1 MPAFGPIGRDDLIRA
16 LRKIGFVGP
25 YPGTKHPVMVKG
37 TLKLVIPNPHGTDIG
52 IGLLK
57 KILNEARIS
66 RSEWENI

>member
-16 LRKIGFVGP
+16 LKQLGFQGP

-37 TLKLVIPNPHGTDIG
+37 EFKLIIPNPHGTDIG

-57 KILNEARIS
+57 RILREARIS
-66 RSEWENI
+66 REEWERI